1 MASRDTAKLSV
12 IHKMTAFCNKELFSP
27 KCQLIL
33 GLKNHELEKNVKK
46 KKVSFPISTDPK
58 GGAKFTTSTETS
70 VLREVLPY

>member
-1 MASRDTAKLSV
+1 
-12 IHKMTAFCNKELFSP
+12 MTAFCNKELSNP

-33 GLKNHELEKNVKK
+33 GLRNHGLEKNVQKK
-46 KKVSFPISTDPK
+46 TKTKKVSFPRSTDPK

>member
-1 MASRDTAKLSV
+1 MPVNSGVEKSWIREKCP
-12 IHKMTAFCNKELFSP
+12 KKNKT
-27 KCQLIL
+27 
-33 GLKNHELEKNVKK
+33 